1 MTFFASRW
9 VERPGHVKEL
19 APTAL
24 PEGFQSAGIAAG
36 IKPEGLDVGL
46 VASDREATVSAARFT
61 TNALIAAPVAV
72 CRESDL
78 AALRAVTV
86 NSGNANVSDGERGMA
101 TARAQRDA
109 AAEALDIDASAVG
122 IASTGV
128 IARELPRDKL
138 VAGIRQAAQSLAPN
152 AEAFSECILTTDD
165 GPKRAC
171 LEVALP
177 SGASVRLAAQAK
189 GGGMISPNFATMLC
203 FVQTDATLSADT
215 ADLLTSVTVKR
226 SFDRISVDGQLST
239 NDAVFLMANGA
250 SGAEIEPQ
258 TPDELAFGEALDALL
273 RQLAVMMVA
282 DGEGASRV
290 GRVVVS
296 GAGELVEPVAR
307 GVANSPLVKTA
318 LFGSDPNFGRI
329 LQAVGQAMAGAAPF
343 VVDLAIDGLQVV
355 SAGAAVDLD
364 YPEEWAKVE
373 ASMAADEIEFEV
385 TIPGEGGE
393 TEVFF
398 SDLSHDY
405 VTLNGDYTS

>member
-1 MTFFASRW
+1 MTFFSSRW
-9 VERPGHVKEL
+9 VEQPEHVKEL

-24 PEGFQSAGIAAG
+24 PAGFESAGYAAG

-46 VASDREATVSAARFT
+46 IHSQRERTVSAARFT
-61 TNALIAAPVAV
+61 TNALVAAPVAV
-72 CRESDL
+72 CRESEL
-78 AALRAVTV
+78 SELRAVTV
-86 NSGNANVSDGERGMA
+86 NSGNANVSDGERGLA

-109 AAEALDIDASAVG
+109 AAEALDLPPESVAV
-122 IASTGV
+122 ASTGV

-138 VAGIRQAAQSLAPN
+138 VAGIRHAAGALAPN
-152 AEAFSECILTTDD
+152 TEAFSECILTTDD

-171 LEVALP
+171 LEVSLP
-177 SGASVRLAAQAK
+177 SGGQVRLAAQAK
-189 GGGMISPNFATMLC
+189 GGGMISPRFATMLC
-203 FVQTDATLSADT
+203 FVQTDAGLSPDT
-215 ADLLTSVTVKR
+215 AELLTGVTVKR

-239 NDAVFLMANGA
+239 NDAVFLQANGA
-250 SGAEIEPQ
+250 SNVEIASE
-258 TPDELAFGEALDALL
+258 TPDELALGEALDALL

-290 GRVVVS
+290 GRVVVT
-296 GAGELVEPVAR
+296 GAGDLVEPVAR
-307 GVANSPLVKTA
+307 SVANSPLVKTA

-329 LQAVGQAMAGAAPF
+329 LQAVGQAMSGEAPF

-364 YPEEWAKVE
+364 YPDEWARVE
-373 ASMAADEIEFEV
+373 ASMAAAEVEFEV